1 MHDSLFQSIAFAV
14 LGGRP
19 DVPSGVT
26 QWKLTS
32 CSCQARLG
40 CPLLGGASA
49 WSLRGLRLQGPSPSR
64 SSELSPF
71 SQRGERGAGAPA
83 TARHR
88 PHPACC
94 QLAPLPQ
101 RAVHVFLRGPYRREG
116 YAVKNWSP
124 LFDKLSEL
132 RLPAHKL
139 ILFFFFPQNEV
150 NFAAHLMTEPGS

>member
-49 WSLRGLRLQGPSPSR
+49 WSLRGLRLQGLSPSR

-71 SQRGERGAGAPA
+71 SRRGGRGAGAPA

-101 RAVHVFLRGPYRREG
+101 RAVHIFLRGPCHREG

-124 LFDKLSEL
+124 VFEKLSEL
-132 RLPAHKL
+132 RLPADKL
-139 ILFFFFPQNEV
+139 ILFFFFQNEV